1 MARPRQFNR
10 EESLKNAMVVFW
22 EKGYEATSTDDLID
36 AMGIGRQSMYGA
48 FSDKHKLYLDALE
61 MYSATTGAELFRRLY
76 EAKSPFTALCN
87 YILGIAEGTKTER
100 ARGCMFVNAAVELAS
115 SDPDVAE
122 MIRTRN
128 EKSRTAFERI
138 ISEGKENGE
147 VDSSVDEKIAAG
159 YLFSTICGLRVSAK
173 AGIPPTELRLI
184 AELALS
190 TLKSHKAK

>member
-10 EESLKNAMVVFW
+10 EESLKNAMVIFW

-48 FSDKHKLYLDALE
+48 FSDKHKLYLEALE

-76 EAKSPFTALCN
+76 EAKSSFTALCN

-122 MIRTRN
+122 
-128 EKSRTAFERI
+128 
-138 ISEGKENGE
+138 
-147 VDSSVDEKIAAG
+147 
-159 YLFSTICGLRVSAK
+159 
-173 AGIPPTELRLI
+173 
-184 AELALS
+184 
-190 TLKSHKAK
+190 